1 MQQYYAYISLMIAIF
16 KSTIHQCLTNDPKC
30 LHNIK
35 VYMVTMHTYIV
46 HVENSDTIIEKA
58 SINNKYFN
66 FIPLITIEL
75 HPLQITKE
83 AMNIQFRYK

>member
-1 MQQYYAYISLMIAIF
+1 MIAIF

-66 FIPLITIEL
+66 FILKSKSRNNHCTSSLTDNKGSNENSDL
-75 HPLQITKE
+75 V
-83 AMNIQFRYK
+83 